1 MVTIERAAQTKG
13 EKIMFR
19 AEQEVKTEAN
29 WTGSRF
35 RRSPTGVSAILL
47 LLVLVSSS
55 ALLFACGDDPSP
67 TPEPV
72 ATAVPAA
79 DSQPEPGKEPEPV
92 NEDDALTR
100 AYVEKAIAYYDAN
113 GRDATVEYYKSEESI
128 EGGRYLHIISKD
140 EGILLAMPFY
150 HHFLGSK
157 HESATLLLGIAAEGR
172 RLV

>member
-1 MVTIERAAQTKG
+1 
-13 EKIMFR
+13 MFR
-19 AEQEVKTEAN
+19 AEEGVKTETSR
-29 WTGSRF
+29 TGPRLQ
-35 RRSPTGVSAILL
+35 RSPVGVSAILL
-47 LLVLVSSS
+47 LLVLVSSA

-72 ATAVPAA
+72 ATAAPTAT
-79 DSQPEPGKEPEPV
+79 PEPEPV

-100 AYVEKAIAYYDAN
+100 AYVERAIAYYDAN

-128 EGGRYLHIISKD
+128 EGDRYLHIISKD

-157 HESATLLLGIAAEGR
+157 HESATFLLGIAAEDGAW
-172 RLV
+172 L